1 MTFNKKTIIPLF
13 VLITIILI
21 ISLFRITINILLPE
35 NIVSERI
42 QEVFK
47 TSFKKAVKFDRIS
60 LNLAGNI
67 VLENFSMSNSTDFND
82 NINLVKSDKVT
93 IDTSFFNLIVRDIQV
108 RGIKLQSPEI
118 NIIKSSGKSYDENFS
133 DLFIVNSEDSKLSSL
148 LENGF
153 YITFSDSK
161 VIYLEI
167 FKNSRTEI
175 NINNLDFTTR
185 YKNKILKYSFTGEI
199 NNRGE
204 EKNITGTISSDG
216 FYNFSDKNFKHNS
229 EFKKID
235 IEYINDFI
243 LEKKIIPYSFSGLL
257 SGSFLFLSDND
268 DTVKFDIDID
278 LNSLSSIYMSEESPY
293 KVISNENFNLDSRIS
308 CSRDYSTF
316 NIEKLLIN
324 DGNLSAEI
332 SGKYVEKESFIFKL
346 NTGTISLDRLS
357 EHITPFRNHTYKGSG
372 EIKCDM
378 EYNLTEH
385 KPDKLDLDFSI
396 NNFHLIPLINEGG
409 QLNISKCNADIKADN
424 SSISFRSDFTVNKS
438 DFSSQADITVKNWS
452 PFESDTTVEIKSKR
466 IELSLLKKYLPDY
479 IDALYSDGFV
489 DLARGYDERSFLN
502 NPEGVLLN
510 KNNISL
516 SIKSENLLISG
527 KADLKNFNLEIA
539 LNNGFIRTSSFNLEG
554 YNGIYSGNI
563 YCVLRQSYP
572 YIKIEASGSNM
583 DLDSIM
589 KDAALDFNAGGTLN
603 FDFSYE
609 TNAFRVAH
617 FVQNGRGGI
626 NIGIT
631 GGYISGTEFQKKI
644 SSFITSKGYGNV
656 NIDNLDLTYFSAGF
670 SQGGANFYIK
680 NFGLR
685 SDKLNFQTY
694 GNYKYPDSLNVPFSV
709 SVKTEEEKTVL
720 VPMLIFNTPSSPCI
734 KINSRKDDDKI
745 CF

>member
-82 NINLVKSDKVT
+82 NINLVKSNKVI
-93 IDTSFFNLIVRDIQV
+93 IDTSFFNLIVREIEV
-108 RGIKLQSPEI
+108 RGIKLRSPEI
-118 NIIKSSGKSYDENFS
+118 NIIKSSGKSYEENFS
-133 DLFIVNSEDSKLSSL
+133 DLFIVNSEDNKLSSL
-148 LENGF
+148 LEKGF
-153 YITFSDSK
+153 YVTFSDSK

-175 NINNLDFTTR
+175 NIKNLDFETR
-185 YKNKILKYSFTGEI
+185 YKNKILKYSFAGEI

-204 EKNITGTISSDG
+204 EKNITGTFSSDG
-216 FYNFSDKNFKHNS
+216 FYNFADKKFKHNS
-229 EFKKID
+229 DFKKID

-257 SGSFLFLSDND
+257 SGSFLFASDND
-268 DTVKFDIDID
+268 NTVEFDIDID
-278 LNSLSSIYMSEESPY
+278 LNSLSSIYMSDESPY
-293 KVISNENFNLDSRIS
+293 KVIANENFNLVSKIL

-316 NIEKLLIN
+316 NIEKFLIN
-324 DGNLSAEI
+324 DGNVNAEI
-332 SGKYVEKESFIFKL
+332 SGKYVKKESFIFKL
-346 NTGTISLDRLS
+346 NTGNISLDRLS

-372 EIKCDM
+372 NIKWDM
-378 EYNLTEH
+378 EYSLSEK
-385 KPDKLDLDFSI
+385 KPEKLDLDFSI
-396 NNFHLIPLINEGG
+396 KNFHLIPLVNEGG

-424 SSISFRSDFTVNKS
+424 STISFRSDLKINES

-466 IELSLLKKYLPDY
+466 IELSLFKKYLPDY
-479 IDALYSDGFV
+479 IDAIYSDGFV

-510 KNNISL
+510 SNNINL
-516 SIKSENLLISG
+516 SVKSENLLISG
-527 KADLKNFNLEIA
+527 KADLKNLDLEIA

-554 YNGIYSGNI
+554 YNGVYSGNI

-589 KDAALDFNAGGTLN
+589 KDAALDFTAGGTLN
-603 FDFSYE
+603 FDLSYE

-644 SSFITSKGYGNV
+644 SSFITSKGYGNL
-656 NIDNLDLTYFSAGF
+656 NINNLDLTYFSAGL

-680 NFGLR
+680 NFGMR
-685 SDKLNFQTY
+685 SDKFNFQTY
-694 GNYKYPDSLNVPFSV
+694 GNYRYPDSLNVPFSV
-709 SVKTEEEKTVL
+709 SVKTEEEKTVI
-720 VPMLIFNTPSSPCI
+720 VPMLIFNTLSSPCI